1 MITLHFSYWWL
12 FLVALILI
20 LVFCQGDSI
29 GSGLLI
35 LLLLIIFL
43 VTVACKVAAHFGVL

>member
-12 FLVALILI
+12 FGLAL
-20 LVFCQGDSI
+20 
-29 GSGLLI
+29 LLI
-35 LLLLIIFL
+35 LCFGGEGMGAGLLMSLLLIIFL